1 MATPIS
7 DLRVILRRE
16 INIPGFEQLPD
27 ITNTELDGYIS
38 DAFWEARLMGM
49 LSEYGSDG
57 TNIYL
62 SSDNGDL
69 PEQYQQLV
77 SIVAG
82 LRMIRLKML
91 NLAINLRAQ
100 AGPVEYEQQA
110 SATTLRAIFK
120 SMEDRLK
127 ALLSIY
133 SDQLGVSETYYYDS
147 VLQREASMV
156 GQYEVYQI
164 Y

>member
-16 INIPGFEQLPD
+16 INVPGFEQLPD

-49 LSEYGSDG
+49 LDTYSSDG
-57 TNIYL
+57 TNIFAT
-62 SSDNGDL
+62 SDNGDL
-69 PEQYQQLV
+69 PEMYQQLV

-82 LRMIRLKML
+82 IRMIRLKL
-91 NLAINLRAQ
+91 FNLAINIRAQ
-100 AGPVEYEQQA
+100 AGPTEFEQQA

-133 SDQLGVSETYYYDS
+133 SDQLGATATYYFDS
-147 VLQREASMV
+147 TLQRESAVV
-156 GQYEVYQI
+156 GGYMELQVF
-164 Y
+164 